1 MVVVD
6 RVVAVGTAPVRADI
20 DMTVNKVARIS
31 DERLFCIT
39 LVLGESFE

>member
-6 RVVAVGTAPVRADI
+6 RTVAVGTAPARADI
-20 DMTVNKVARIS
+20 DMTVNKVAIII

-39 LVLGESFE
+39 LVPGESFE